1 MPDQRLEDT
10 KREET
15 SSEDAVNPGRWTQ
28 LKRWLAAHHLTLMTL
43 PDTPHSI
50 ALGAAIGMFFGC
62 TPLLGMKTLLSI
74 LVAWICR
81 GNKIAAVI
89 SVTLHD
95 LILPFSPAIY
105 LWEYKMGMWAL
116 HGRIPQRPGFRHV
129 PLREYMEWTTFFTVG
144 QPLLVGTLFIAL
156 PAAVVTYFA
165 MRGVLIRAHARR
177 TAR

>member
-1 MPDQRLEDT
+1 MPDQRLEDA

-15 SSEDAVNPGRWTQ
+15 SSEDAANPGWRMQ
-28 LKRWLAAHHLTLMTL
+28 LKRWLAAHHLTMMTL

-116 HGRIPQRPGFRHV
+116 HGRIPDRPGFRHV

-165 MRGVLIRAHARR
+165 LRGVLIRAHARR
-177 TAR
+177 TVG

>member
-1 MPDQRLEDT
+1 MPDQRPD
-10 KREET
+10 
-15 SSEDAVNPGRWTQ
+15 DAKLQKPSDAAKPGAWTL
-28 LKRWLAAHHLTLMTL
+28 LKHWLAGHHLTLITL

-62 TPLLGMKTLLSI
+62 TPLLGMKTLLSV
-74 LVAWICR
+74 LLTWICR

-95 LILPFSPAIY
+95 LILPLSPAVY

-116 HGRIPQRPGFRHV
+116 HGRIPQRPGYRHV
-129 PLREYMEWTTFFTVG
+129 ALREYMEWTTFFTVG
-144 QPLLVGTLFIAL
+144 QPLLVGTLFLAL

-165 MRGVLIRAHARR
+165 MRGVLVRGNARR
-177 TAR
+177 AAK

>member
-1 MPDQRLEDT
+1 MPDQRLDDT
-10 KREET
+10 KREKT
-15 SSEDAVNPGRWTQ
+15 SGEDAINPGPWVR
-28 LKRWLAAHHLTLMTL
+28 LKHWLAAHHLTMMTL

-62 TPLLGMKTLLSI
+62 TPLFGMKTLLSI
-74 LVAWICR
+74 LGAWIFR

-116 HGRIPQRPGFRHV
+116 YGRMPQRPGFRHV

-144 QPLLVGTLFIAL
+144 QPLLVGTLFLAL

-165 MRGVLIRAHARR
+165 LRGVLTRAHARR
-177 TAR
+177 TVR

>member
-1 MPDQRLEDT
+1 M
-10 KREET
+10 
-15 SSEDAVNPGRWTQ
+15 Q

-116 HGRIPQRPGFRHV
+116 HGQHPGASRFRGHV
-129 PLREYMEWTTFFTVG
+129 PLVNIWNG
-144 QPLLVGTLFIAL
+144 QRSLPSVSPFSLGRSLSRCLL
-156 PAAVVTYFA
+156 
-165 MRGVLIRAHARR
+165 RS
-177 TAR
+177 

>member
-15 SSEDAVNPGRWTQ
+15 SSEDAVDPGRWMQ
-28 LKRWLAAHHLTLMTL
+28 LKRWLAAHHLTMMTL
-43 PDTPHSI
+43 PDTPRSI

-74 LVAWICR
+74 LVTWICR

-116 HGRIPQRPGFRHV
+116 HGRIPQRPGISSRGAPRLYGMDDVFYRGSAASGRDRSFSRC
-129 PLREYMEWTTFFTVG
+129 PRRSSSI
-144 QPLLVGTLFIAL
+144 LVCAEC
-156 PAAVVTYFA
+156 
-165 MRGVLIRAHARR
+165 
-177 TAR
+177 